1 MQHTVLILEVT
12 FLVLLSAIYS
22 GLNISIVSLGIDDL
36 RRKARLGNQK
46 AVRVL
51 PFREKIHFTL
61 ASILLANVAAVSAT
75 SLILEE
81 STGGLVAG
89 ILTTLLIVV
98 FGEVLP
104 QAIFIRFAL
113 KFCAFFVPLLY
124 VTKVITYP
132 VAKLIQL
139 LLDSLL
145 KPGQKQLHSRRELGL
160 LISEHEIADESEL
173 DDDEIEIIQGALQL
187 SEKKVSDVME
197 PIEQVYWLADD
208 TILDGPTVDEIKR
221 HGYSRVPVFDKK
233 LTRCEGVLLMK
244 DMVDIDF
251 DDNPIPVTEFPLHK
265 TRVVGSRT
273 ALDTMFRKFAVI
285 RSHLVPIEQKGKIIG
300 IITAEDLIE
309 EIIGHEIADETDHAL
324 HRS

>member
-1 MQHTVLILEVT
+1 MQQLVLVGEVT
-12 FLVLLSAIYS
+12 FLVVLSAVYS
-22 GLNISIVSLGIDDL
+22 GLNISIVSLSLDDL

-61 ASILLANVAAVSAT
+61 SSILLANVAAVSAT
-75 SLILEE
+75 SLIIEE

-89 ILTTLLIVV
+89 IITTLLIVV

-124 VTKVITYP
+124 LTKVVTYP

-139 LLDSLL
+139 MLDALI
-145 KPGQKQLHSRRELGL
+145 KPGGKQLHSRDELGL
-160 LISEHEIADESEL
+160 LIREHEIGDESEL

-187 SEKKVSDVME
+187 SEKRVVDVME
-197 PIEQVYWLADD
+197 PIDQVYWLHDD
-208 TILDGPTVDEIKR
+208 AILDGPTVEEVKR
-221 HGYSRVPVFDKK
+221 NGFSRVPVFNHD
-233 LTRCEGVLLMK
+233 LTECRGLLLMK

-251 DDNPIPVTEFPLHK
+251 EAEPVPIQEFRLHE
-265 TRVVGSRT
+265 TQLIGSRT
-273 ALDTMFRKFAVI
+273 ALDTMLRKFFRLGV
-285 RSHLVPIEQKGKIIG
+285 HLVPIERGGQIVG
-300 IITAEDLIE
+300 ILTIE
-309 EIIGHEIADETDHAL
+309 ELFEEIVGQEIVDETDHAL
-324 HRS
+324 ARE